1 MVPALVRYINAIK
14 MLASI
19 FTELA
24 GNTADIGNRLDMI
37 QENLESDEANRAKK
51 LFKKMKNVSK
61 ELAN

>member
-37 QENLESDEANRAKK
+37 QENLESDEANKAKK

>member
-24 GNTADIGNRLDMI
+24 GNTDDIGKRLDVI
-37 QENLESDEANRAKK
+37 KENIESDEANRAKK
-51 LFKKMKNVSK
+51 LFNKMKKVSK

>member
-24 GNTADIGNRLDMI
+24 DNTADIGTRLEI
-37 QENLESDEANRAKK
+37 QENLKSDDANRAKR
-51 LFKKMKNVSK
+51 LFKKMKTFSK
-61 ELAN
+61 ELGN

>member
-24 GNTADIGNRLDMI
+24 GNTDDIGKRLDMI
-37 QENLESDEANRAKK
+37 KENIESDEANRAKK
-51 LFKKMKNVSK
+51 LFNKMKKVSK

>member
-37 QENLESDEANRAKK
+37 QENLESDEAKRAKK
-51 LFKKMKNVSK
+51 LF
-61 ELAN
+61 